1 MPDARHNGHMTE
13 SAKQFN
19 AQADKYAS
27 SEVHRFGP
35 SLPVLIEYAAP
46 NDTDI
51 ALDVATGTGNTA
63 LALAPHVARVTGVDL
78 ADKMLAHAQA
88 RAEQE
93 GHANANFVQGSAE
106 ELPFDSA
113 AFTLVASRH
122 APHHFRQ
129 LERFLAEAYRV
140 LKPGGRLV
148 VADQISPTPE
158 LQLWLDR
165 YQTTRDPSHFAQRTV
180 QAWRDLAEGVG
191 FVWGKQTLVPYRL
204 EFDWWTKQSGCTPE
218 TVAQLREQ
226 VAQLSPAER
235 ELVGAEFDADGQLI
249 AHTDQMMV
257 VRLEK
262 K

>member
-1 MPDARHNGHMTE
+1 MTE

-19 AQADKYAS
+19 ARADQYAA

-46 NDTDI
+46 TQADL
-51 ALDVATGTGNTA
+51 ALDIATGTGNTA

-78 ADKMLAHAQA
+78 AEKMLAHAQA
-88 RAEQE
+88 RAAEE

-106 ELPFDSA
+106 ALPFADA
-113 AFTLVASRH
+113 TFTLVTSRH

-140 LKPGGRLV
+140 LHSGGRLV

-158 LQLWLDR
+158 LQPWLDR
-165 YQTTRDPSHFAQRTV
+165 YQTTRDPSHYAQRTV
-180 QAWRDLAEGVG
+180 QAWRDLAEQAG
-191 FVWGKQTLVPYRL
+191 FVWVGETLVPYRL
-204 EFDWWTKQSGCTPE
+204 DFDWWTKQSGCTPE
-218 TVAQLREQ
+218 TVARLREQ
-226 VAQLSPAER
+226 VAALTPAER
-235 ELVGAEFDADGQLI
+235 ELVGAEFDEAGQLI

-262 K
+262 R